1 MAKFNSLFS
10 RINYQKSKS
19 KYPGNMH
26 NSDIC
31 SIDLQNKNFPSVGE
45 SIQYGY
51 PFGTHPP
58 TYHLQPGFLKEKST
72 FTSVLIEI
80 TSMLICYQYIRLL
93 CCACTGSCKSW
104 SDTDLT
110 RCTAA
115 AFEADFVCIL
125 RVFVLLAVFIGQS
138 KFLFYDCKLLLKIRK
153 VEVSWLFT
161 NFGEIC

>member
-1 MAKFNSLFS
+1 MAKFNSLFF

-58 TYHLQPGFLKEKST
+58 AYHLQPGFLKEKST
-72 FTSVLIEI
+72 FTRVLIEI
-80 TSMLICYQYIRLL
+80 TSILICYQYIRLL
-93 CCACTGSCKSW
+93 CCASRCKSW

-138 KFLFYDCKLLLKIRK
+138 QFLFYDRKLLLKIRK